1 MKVIAICFI
10 YFLFCQFAFCAE
22 NDNCPHYSYSV
33 GKLNWNTDNDEI
45 VVHAGLPNPDSPS
58 FETDLVFCKKNK
70 SLFSYKGDATFIGMY
85 PLADVSQKIV
95 TLWVSGNGTYFIR
108 IFGYLDK
115 KVSVLLD
122 VPSFSLPELIYLSS
136 IEKKADPSIIISKR
150 VSAQTGPEVLFF
162 AEIFSWSGNAYK
174 SNGLVE
180 WDKRLNLSK

>member
-1 MKVIAICFI
+1 MKVIVIFFI
-10 YFLFCQFAFCAE
+10 YFLFCQFAFCAKK
-22 NDNCPHYSYSV
+22 DSCPHYFYSV
-33 GKLNWNTDNDEI
+33 GQLNWNTDNDEI

-108 IFGYLDK
+108 IFGYLDN

-122 VPSFSLPELIYLSS
+122 VPSFSIPELIYLFS
-136 IEKKADPSIIISKR
+136 IEKKTDPSIIVSKH
-150 VSAQTGPEVLFF
+150 VSAQTRSEGLFF
-162 AEIFSWSGNAYK
+162 AEIFRWDGNAYK

-180 WDKRLNLSK
+180 WDKRLNLPK